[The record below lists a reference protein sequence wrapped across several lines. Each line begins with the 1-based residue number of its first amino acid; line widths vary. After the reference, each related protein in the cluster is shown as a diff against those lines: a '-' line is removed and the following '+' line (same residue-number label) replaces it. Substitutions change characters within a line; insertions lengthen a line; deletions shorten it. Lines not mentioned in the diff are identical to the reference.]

1 MGRENQPD
9 EERAEHLPQWTMWH
23 EEDLR
28 GGSWGKGT
36 RAWRRERRS
45 CNGKRCVKG
54 EAPAQLSKE
63 NVLYIMDKTSL
74 AGQPHSL
81 EIILEATS
89 RDKTKTQWFVIGQ
102 SVPYFTS
109 CFTPTMAGAVPWLR

>member
-1 MGRENQPD
+1 M
-9 EERAEHLPQWTMWH
+9 
-23 EEDLR
+23 
-28 GGSWGKGT
+28 
-36 RAWRRERRS
+36 
-45 CNGKRCVKG
+45 KG

-109 CFTPTMAGAVPWLR
+109 CFTPTMAGAVPGLDDRCFDTQPRGTWLASKQRGAAGELPR